1 MVCWIL
7 FAFAMGFILPLIRY
21 EKRKNRNN
29 VDLFSKEFM
38 VQKFSDSDI
47 SMDSVKFNGIKFF

>member
-21 EKRKNRNN
+21 AKRKNRNN